1 MVMGLKGHPNQQDQR
16 LGPIIDKRTGSI
28 LMMSLIH
35 LINPCPLPPYTG
47 TTVCCTR
54 LPRLNV
60 VINVNPL
67 VTMSGCVALLVVG
80 SVGAGATAAGLS
92 AASAVDVAVAAAAG
106 AVLLEPTPR
115 VRADSR
121 VLLEDVR
128 GDAIEYIISLIN
140 FVLK

>member
-1 MVMGLKGHPNQQDQR
+1 
-16 LGPIIDKRTGSI
+16 
-28 LMMSLIH
+28 MMSLIH

-47 TTVCCTR
+47 TAVCCTR
-54 LPRLNV
+54 LPRLNA

-92 AASAVDVAVAAAAG
+92 AASAVDVDVDVDVAAAAG
-106 AVLLEPTPR
+106 VVLEPTPR

-121 VLLEDVR
+121 MLLEDIR

-140 FVLK
+140 FILK